1 MSKKPPKAPDTS
13 SKAPVNMGP
22 FGNDE
27 EVKKLVEYG
36 LEYDRQRLIAAG
48 KIPVSRGDK

>member
-1 MSKKPPKAPDTS
+1 MATGS
-13 SKAPVNMGP
+13 VNMGP

-27 EVKKLVEYG
+27 EVVRLIKYG

-48 KIPVSRGDK
+48 AAVPQDRDPSGATAD